1 MIRYYFDVHV
11 PRPLAM
17 AARGRGLDVL
27 TSQEDGTATVDD
39 DVLLARATALERV
52 VVTQDNHF
60 NGIVAEALAART
72 RFTGV
77 VFIRKDSELFQV
89 TESLELLARL
99 EEPAKFQE
107 GVIYVPL

>member
-1 MIRYYFDVHV
+1 MNRLYFDHHV
-11 PRPLAM
+11 PRALAK

-27 TSQEDGTATVDD
+27 TCQEDGTSAVDD

-52 VVTQDNHF
+52 LVTEDKHF
-60 NGIVAEALAART
+60 KRIVAEALAAGT

-77 VFIRKDSELFQV
+77 VFIRGNSELFQV
-89 TESLELLARL
+89 AESLELLARA

>member
-11 PRPLAM
+11 PRALAM

-39 DVLLARATALERV
+39 DALLARATTLGRV
-52 VVTQDNHF
+52 VVTEDKHF
-60 NGIVAEALAART
+60 KRIVAQALAAGA

-77 VFIRKDSELFQV
+77 VFIRPDSELFQI
-89 TESLELLARL
+89 TEHLELLARA
-99 EEPAKFQE
+99 EEPARFQE